1 MQTEI
6 AREFAAFMRQHTE
19 RFCDWYVGVTT
30 SVSHL
35 VKSRR
40 LDPNG
45 LWMARDVGNP
55 EHAEDIEAYFF
66 ALGCDGVRISANR
79 TSSIVYAFLKI

>member
-30 SVSHL
+30 SVSYL
-35 VKSRR
+35 ISSRR
-40 LDPNG
+40 IDPDG
-45 LWMARDVGNP
+45 LWIARDAGDP
-55 EHAEDIEAYFF
+55 DRAEDIEAYFF
-66 ALGCDGVRISANR
+66 ALGCDGVTFGANKAS
-79 TSSIVYAFLKI
+79 TVVYAFRKT